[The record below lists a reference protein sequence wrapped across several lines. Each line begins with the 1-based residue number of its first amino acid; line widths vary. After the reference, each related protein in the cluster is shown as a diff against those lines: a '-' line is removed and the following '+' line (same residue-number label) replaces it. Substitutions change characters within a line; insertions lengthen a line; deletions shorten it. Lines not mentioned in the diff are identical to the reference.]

1 MARKKANN
9 RMLVILLALIA
20 VVCVALWYADKVERE
35 GKAAAAAEQ
44 PADEAAEAAA
54 ATLAGEGTE
63 APDFTV
69 EMIDGSKVALS
80 ELRGKVVLLNF
91 WATWCPPCREELS
104 HVQQQVIDRFAGE
117 EFVFL
122 PISRG
127 EERAAVEAFRAKTG
141 YAFPMGARHGR
152 DDLQALCYPFH
163 PAQLSDRPHG
173 ARGEGHGGL
182 RRRGVRRTPACGRRG
197 NSAEIIQQTTRIW
210 QIQRRL

>member
-104 HVQQQVIDRFAGE
+104 QVQQQVIDRFAGE

-141 YAFPMGARHGR
+141 YAFPMGLDTDETIYKRYATRFIPRNFLIDRTGR
-152 DDLQALCYPFH
+152 VVKATVGYDDEEFAEL
-163 PAQLSDRPHG
+163 
-173 ARGEGHGGL
+173 L
-182 RRRGVRRTPACGRRG
+182 RAAD
-197 NSAEIIQQTTRIW
+197 AEIQQK
-210 QIQRRL
+210 

>member
-54 ATLAGEGTE
+54 ATLAGEGAE

-104 HVQQQVIDRFAGE
+104 HVQQQVFAGE

-141 YAFPMGARHGR
+141 YAFPMGLDTDETIYKRYATRFIPRNFLIDRTGR
-152 DDLQALCYPFH
+152 VVKATVGYDDEEFAEL
-163 PAQLSDRPHG
+163 
-173 ARGEGHGGL
+173 L
-182 RRRGVRRTPACGRRG
+182 RAAD
-197 NSAEIIQQTTRIW
+197 AEIQQK
-210 QIQRRL
+210 

>member
-54 ATLAGEGTE
+54 ATLAGEGAE

-104 HVQQQVIDRFAGE
+104 HVKQQVIDRFAGE

-141 YAFPMGARHGR
+141 YAFPMGLDTDETIYKRYATRFIPRNFLIDRTGR
-152 DDLQALCYPFH
+152 VVKATVGYDDEEFAEL
-163 PAQLSDRPHG
+163 
-173 ARGEGHGGL
+173 L
-182 RRRGVRRTPACGRRG
+182 RAAD
-197 NSAEIIQQTTRIW
+197 AEIQQK
-210 QIQRRL
+210 

>member
-54 ATLAGEGTE
+54 ATLAGEGAE

-69 EMIDGSKVALS
+69 EMIDGSKVA
-80 ELRGKVVLLNF
+80 LRGKVVLLNF

-141 YAFPMGARHGR
+141 YAFPMGLDTDETIYKRYATRFIPRNFLIDRTGR
-152 DDLQALCYPFH
+152 VVKATVGYDDEEFAEL
-163 PAQLSDRPHG
+163 
-173 ARGEGHGGL
+173 L
-182 RRRGVRRTPACGRRG
+182 RAAD
-197 NSAEIIQQTTRIW
+197 AEIQQK
-210 QIQRRL
+210 

>member
-20 VVCVALWYADKVERE
+20 VVCIALWYADKVERE

-54 ATLAGEGTE
+54 ATLAGEGAE

-91 WATWCPPCREELS
+91 WATWCPPCRAELS

-141 YAFPMGARHGR
+141 YAFPMGLDTDETIYKRYATRFIPRNFLIDRTGR
-152 DDLQALCYPFH
+152 VVKATVGYDDEEFAELLC
-163 PAQLSDRPHG
+163 A
-173 ARGEGHGGL
+173 A
-182 RRRGVRRTPACGRRG
+182 A
-197 NSAEIIQQTTRIW
+197 AEIQQK
-210 QIQRRL
+210 

>member
-54 ATLAGEGTE
+54 ATLAGE

-69 EMIDGSKVALS
+69 EMIDGSKVTLS

-141 YAFPMGARHGR
+141 YAFPMGLDTDETIYKRYATRFIPRNFLIDRTGR
-152 DDLQALCYPFH
+152 VVKATVGYDDEEFAEL
-163 PAQLSDRPHG
+163 
-173 ARGEGHGGL
+173 L
-182 RRRGVRRTPACGRRG
+182 RAAA
-197 NSAEIIQQTTRIW
+197 AEIQQK
-210 QIQRRL
+210 

>member
-54 ATLAGEGTE
+54 ATLAGEGAATLAGEGAE

-141 YAFPMGARHGR
+141 YAFPMGLDTDETIYKRYATRFIPRNFLIDRTGR
-152 DDLQALCYPFH
+152 VVKATVGYDDEEFAEL
-163 PAQLSDRPHG
+163 
-173 ARGEGHGGL
+173 L
-182 RRRGVRRTPACGRRG
+182 RAAD
-197 NSAEIIQQTTRIW
+197 AEIQQK
-210 QIQRRL
+210 

>member
-20 VVCVALWYADKVERE
+20 VVCIALWYADKVERE

-54 ATLAGEGTE
+54 ATLAGEGAE

-91 WATWCPPCREELS
+91 WATWCPPCRSELQR
-104 HVQQQVIDRFAGE
+104 VQSGIVDRFAGRP
-117 EFVFL
+117 FVFL
-122 PISRG
+122 PVSRE
-127 EERAAVEAFRAKTG
+127 EERGTVEEFLRRNG
-141 YAFPMGARHGR
+141 HAFPSGLDPERTVYALYATNYIPRNFLIDREGR
-152 DDLQALCYPFH
+152 IAGSYIGYTPEEF
-163 PAQLSDRPHG
+163 
-173 ARGEGHGGL
+173 GEL
-182 RRRGVRRTPACGRRG
+182 VRAIENELNKP
-197 NSAEIIQQTTRIW
+197 
-210 QIQRRL
+210 

>member
-1 MARKKANN
+1 MARKQANN

-54 ATLAGEGTE
+54 ATLAGEGAE
-63 APDFTV
+63 ALDFTV
-69 EMIDGSKVALS
+69 EMIDGSKVTLS

-141 YAFPMGARHGR
+141 Y
-152 DDLQALCYPFH
+152 PFH

-182 RRRGVRRTPACGRRG
+182 RRRGVRRASARSRRG
-197 NSAEIIQQTTRIW
+197 DSAEIIQQTTRIW

>member
-54 ATLAGEGTE
+54 ATLAGE

-141 YAFPMGARHGR
+141 YAFPMGLDTDETIYKRYATRFIPRNFLIDRTGR
-152 DDLQALCYPFH
+152 VVKATVGYDDEEFAEL
-163 PAQLSDRPHG
+163 
-173 ARGEGHGGL
+173 L
-182 RRRGVRRTPACGRRG
+182 RAAD
-197 NSAEIIQQTTRIW
+197 AEIQQK
-210 QIQRRL
+210 

>member
-91 WATWCPPCREELS
+91 WATWCPPCRQELTR
-104 HVQQQVIDRFAGE
+104 VQTDIIDRFAGK

-122 PISRG
+122 PVSRG
-127 EERAAVEAFRAKTG
+127 EKRVGTSGQTFTK
-141 YAFPMGARHGR
+141 
-152 DDLQALCYPFH
+152 
-163 PAQLSDRPHG
+163 
-173 ARGEGHGGL
+173 
-182 RRRGVRRTPACGRRG
+182 RRRRPGLERNLHCGKNESSSRIPLTDWRRC
-197 NSAEIIQQTTRIW
+197 
-210 QIQRRL
+210 